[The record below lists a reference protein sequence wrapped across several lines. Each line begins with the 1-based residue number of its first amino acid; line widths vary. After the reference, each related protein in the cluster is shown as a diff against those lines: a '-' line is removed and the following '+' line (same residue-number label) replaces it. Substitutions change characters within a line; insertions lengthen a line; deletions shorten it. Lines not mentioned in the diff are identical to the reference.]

1 MKAKEKLLTECK
13 NRISRRH
20 EHVGWDILSE
30 QEKSKYHNQVCLYF
44 ASVLA
49 EKHDWMI
56 LKQSELITKLYN
68 LLVDSYG
75 HKFYPEGE
83 MEKLR
88 QDIFELKKEL
98 GL

>member
-1 MKAKEKLLTECK
+1 MMATDKILAECK
-13 NRISRRH
+13 NRISQRYKYAD
-20 EHVGWDILSE
+20 WDSLSE
-30 QEKSKYHNQVCLYF
+30 HEKSKYHNQVCLYF

-49 EKHDWMI
+49 EKHDRMI

-68 LLVDSYG
+68 LLVDCYE

-83 MEKLR
+83 IEKLR
-88 QDIFELKKEL
+88 QDIFELKREL

>member
-1 MKAKEKLLTECK
+1 MKATDKILAECK
-13 NRISRRH
+13 NRISQRY
-20 EHVGWDILSE
+20 EHVDWDILSE
-30 QEKSKYHNQVCLYF
+30 HEKSKYHNQVCLYF

-49 EKHDWMI
+49 EKHDRMI
-56 LKQSELITKLYN
+56 LKQSEFITKLYN
-68 LLVDSYG
+68 LLVDCYG

-88 QDIFELKKEL
+88 QDIFELKREL